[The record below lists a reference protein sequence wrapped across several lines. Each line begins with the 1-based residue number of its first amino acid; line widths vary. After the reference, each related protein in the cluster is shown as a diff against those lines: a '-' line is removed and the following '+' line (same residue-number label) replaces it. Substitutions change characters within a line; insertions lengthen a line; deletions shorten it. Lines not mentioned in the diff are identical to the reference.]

1 MANVVIDIAAEFTG
15 NKAFKQAESSTEK
28 LTRNVKK
35 LAAAVG
41 LGFGTAQV
49 LAFGKASVK
58 AALEAQAQQE
68 RLANLVKVTVNAT
81 DAQIQALNDQ
91 AAALQAI
98 GVVNKENITQTQS
111 QLATFNLQIDTIKT
125 LTPAILDYVTAE
137 KGAAASADQFKQMTN
152 GLAQALNGNFA
163 SLTKVG
169 FVLDDVTKKT
179 IKEGTETE
187 RAAALV
193 KVLDSTYKD
202 FNKNLA
208 NTPTGQMQKL
218 ANAADDAK
226 QIIGEGLLDALTGL
240 GEDDSVQNLA
250 SSMQNFATE
259 TANVIR
265 GIGKLIEKIQAL
277 DDKVPDWL
285 KFDVGMVPIV
295 GSWYKIAS
303 AAGKIAEIQKAS
315 DNQHLQSLQQQYKI
329 DTKISKISTKL
340 TADQLKKLKAKK
352 LEQAIDKANLALG
365 KGEGIFDIDKIQIAA
380 ALTNQAQLL
389 GKATE
394 ASQVLQIANDTARLN
409 VKQSIL
415 ALEDAI
421 ASKDEAAITA
431 ATKKLN
437 EDLKILGVLS
447 GQNVKLQD
455 IKSILDSLKPKDLI
469 NLANLDAAIAK
480 MMELLRLQGTG
491 GGTAGG
497 GGGGGTAGGGGGG
510 GSTIPKL
517 LTPDEINKILEGGGF
532 VPIVPDSGGTT
543 KGGSSSAGAYAAS
556 GFPGAAAA
564 IAADAAAAA
573 NAAAIAAAI
582 AAAEEVNRL
591 LESGSF
597 VGITAGRGG
606 SMGGSS
612 SAGAYA
618 ASGFPGA
625 GGSGSSNVNITV
637 NTGIG
642 DPEAIARAV
651 EDVVRQSYQRG
662 TSATGL
668 LAV

>member
-68 RLANLVKVTVNAT
+68 RLANLVKVTVGAT

-91 AAALQAI
+91 AVALQAI

-352 LEQAIDKANLALG
+352 LEQAIDKANLALN
-365 KGEGIFDIDKIQIAA
+365 KGEEIFDMDKIQIAA
-380 ALTNQAQLL
+380 ALTNQAEQL
-389 GKATE
+389 GKATSS
-394 ASQVLQIANDTARLN
+394 AQVLQIANDTARLN
-409 VKQSIL
+409 VKRSIL

-421 ASKDEAAITA
+421 AAKDEAAIIA
-431 ATKKLN
+431 ATNKLN
-437 EDLKILGVLS
+437 ADLKVLGALTGQKITLS
-447 GQNVKLQD
+447 S
-455 IKSILDSLKPKDLI
+455 IESILASLKPADLV
-469 NLANLDAAIAK
+469 NLTNLDAALAKIQQMLGLLAQANAQAKASIPSSASLGSGIPAGDYIAPIS
-480 MMELLRLQGTG
+480 
-491 GGTAGG
+491 TAGG
-497 GGGGGTAGGGGGG
+497 SIGA
-510 GSTIPKL
+510 
-517 LTPDEINKILEGGGF
+517 ILE
-532 VPIVPDSGGTT
+532 
-543 KGGSSSAGAYAAS
+543 YAE
-556 GFPGAAAA
+556 AAAA
-564 IAADAAAAA
+564 RANAFADLLDMENAASMSSMGSSIDLESIARSSLLQGLSGGAGVAGAVSGSRYAAQAA
-573 NAAAIAAAI
+573 N
-582 AAAEEVNRL
+582 
-591 LESGSF
+591 S
-597 VGITAGRGG
+597 
-606 SMGGSS
+606 
-612 SAGAYA
+612 Y
-618 ASGFPGA
+618 
-625 GGSGSSNVNITV
+625 NITIQA
-637 NTGIG
+637 GIG